1 MNQMSKD
8 FGDRLEK
15 QHVNDHGRVQIR
27 SERRKFNVT
36 RAVRWVNN
44 NMDEFVA
51 DNTYMNDVDFEDVS
65 VGHEKHFG

>member
-1 MNQMSKD
+1 MNQMSKE

-36 RAVRWVNN
+36 RAVR
-44 NMDEFVA
+44 
-51 DNTYMNDVDFEDVS
+51 
-65 VGHEKHFG
+65 